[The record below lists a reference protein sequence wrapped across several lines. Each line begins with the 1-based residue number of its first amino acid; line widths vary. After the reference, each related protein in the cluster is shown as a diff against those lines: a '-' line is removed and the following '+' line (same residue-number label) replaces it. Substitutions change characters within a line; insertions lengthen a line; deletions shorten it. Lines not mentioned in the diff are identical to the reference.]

1 MCIANGSKL
10 KHNRN
15 ISISSNEIATNI
27 TTCGYK
33 DDRDLGR
40 LCFSVIL
47 KGYDAF
53 RNVPLTMIRKT
64 KSDRHEQAT
73 ASDVAELAG
82 VSKWT
87 VLRAFKTGASI
98 SPTAREQVLSA
109 AKQLGF
115 RPNLLARGLKQRKT
129 HIIGVVADE
138 FENPHTLKMLNQVTR
153 QLNERGYMSLLLN
166 IDSGADYRSV
176 LQMASQMQVDGLI
189 FLATILN
196 DELIVTAE
204 ELHHIP
210 SIHVCRNTDSAEVEV
225 VTNDGFS
232 AARILGQQLIEQGF
246 SRYGY
251 LKGPDTSSAHLLRIE
266 GFEDALQQANYSLSA
281 LLVAGHYDRELAYTV
296 MLDYLN
302 STPAEQRIDAL
313 FCEND
318 VLAFGAMQ
326 AIRDF
331 DSQLSIGVVG
341 FDDIDESRSSTW
353 ELTTWDQRADLQI
366 REAINRLLFNEYDD
380 SNEWAKGELKLRRSH
395 LKKS

>member
-1 MCIANGSKL
+1 
-10 KHNRN
+10 
-15 ISISSNEIATNI
+15 
-27 TTCGYK
+27 
-33 DDRDLGR
+33 
-40 LCFSVIL
+40 
-47 KGYDAF
+47 
-53 RNVPLTMIRKT
+53 MIKKT

-98 SPTAREQVLSA
+98 SPKAREHVLSA

-318 VLAFGAMQ
+318 VLAFGTMQ